1 MEKLLDKRMTEIK
14 ILKERLN
21 ITKRSI
27 KVNKDLVNNLQKTLD
42 FYRDDWGDVRREEA
56 QTMINKINLSIEKQE
71 RKVQKLKDF
80 IKKKEDLIKI
90 TKYLGD

>member
-1 MEKLLDKRMTEIK
+1 MEKLLNERMTEVK

-42 FYRDDWGDVRREEA
+42 LYRDDWSDVRLEAA

-71 RKVQKLKDF
+71 QKVQKLKDF
-80 IKKKEDLIKI
+80 IKKKEDIIKF

>member
-1 MEKLLDKRMTEIK
+1 MGKLLDERMTEIK

-21 ITKRSI
+21 ITKRSV

-42 FYRDDWGDVRREEA
+42 FYRDDWGDIRCEEA

-80 IKKKEDLIKI
+80 IKKKEDFIKI

>member
-1 MEKLLDKRMTEIK
+1 MEKLLDERMTEVK

-42 FYRDDWGDVRREEA
+42 LYKDDWSDVRCEEA
-56 QTMINKINLSIEKQE
+56 QTIINKINLSIKKQE
-71 RKVQKLKDF
+71 QKVQRLKDF
-80 IKKKEDLIKI
+80 IKKKEEFIKF
-90 TKYLGD
+90 TRHLGD

>member
-1 MEKLLDKRMTEIK
+1 MKELSSERKTEVK

-42 FYRDDWGDVRREEA
+42 FYKNDWGDVRCESA

-71 RKVQKLKDF
+71 QKVQKLKDF
-80 IKKKEDLIKI
+80 IKNKEDVIKF
-90 TKYLGD
+90 LGD